1 MMFDGVFL
9 QGLLRKGFQGVYFP
23 RVTWVSGFV
32 GIFQTLFVLLQEGV

>member
-23 RVTWVSGFV
+23 RVTWVSGFM
-32 GIFQTLFVLLQEGV
+32 GFQSDYDVFG